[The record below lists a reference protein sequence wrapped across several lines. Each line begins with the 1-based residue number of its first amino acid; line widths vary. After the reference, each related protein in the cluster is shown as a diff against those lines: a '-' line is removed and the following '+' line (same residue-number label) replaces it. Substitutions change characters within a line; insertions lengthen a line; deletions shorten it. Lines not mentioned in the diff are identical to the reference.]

1 MNLIVIVGLVAC
13 GLAVVGV
20 LALFRA
26 AGLAD
31 EQAERIFR
39 GRRP

>member
-1 MNLIVIVGLVAC
+1 MNLLVVAALVAC

-20 LALFRA
+20 LALCRA

-31 EQAERIFR
+31 EQAERLYR